1 MVLLI
6 VNIFPIDEIAI
17 VKLVTSNLKVLLAAL
32 LAEGVVYSFLF
43 RSARTSCTTFGWSV
57 RPFVPQEK
65 SGSLIYRHVCL
76 ES

>member
-32 LAEGVVYSFLF
+32 LAEGVV
-43 RSARTSCTTFGWSV
+43 
-57 RPFVPQEK
+57 
-65 SGSLIYRHVCL
+65 
-76 ES
+76 